1 LQPRLA
7 APNLRFIA
15 SRTHPA
21 ESPGSAGVIRV
32 KLLWKHTLRRVVI
45 FMKKGFRMKIKSA
58 NLPGLFQLGLFQKVL
73 ISAAA
78 PLLFAA
84 LALAQDQPSQP
95 SRPFPDTDALIA
107 RVASH
112 QKDVEAL
119 IKQYTFTDKTTV
131 YTLDKKGAVHS
142 QHADTYYIT
151 PTPYEVFTLHI
162 SHDGKPLS
170 QQNLEHQEKEI
181 ERKLKAYEK
190 RAEKNPDARPKDTLM
205 FGDIILKSKFEPLRW
220 DEVEGSPA
228 IVYSF
233 EPKGE
238 PLRHGSADDKI
249 VSDLKGKMWISPDA
263 AEVVRMEFTSVSS
276 LGLNL
281 LVSVK
286 SFQGVLDQ
294 RKVNG
299 EVWLPSRQDFVA
311 QGRQIVAGFRI
322 RQVSEF
328 SDYLKAT
335 TDVFQQVHG
344 PSASTGDA
352 PKAPEQNAEAGKN

>member
-1 LQPRLA
+1 
-7 APNLRFIA
+7 
-15 SRTHPA
+15 
-21 ESPGSAGVIRV
+21 
-32 KLLWKHTLRRVVI
+32 
-45 FMKKGFRMKIKSA
+45 MKGFVMNMKSA
-58 NLPGLFQLGLFQKVL
+58 NLLDSFQKIL
-73 ISAAA
+73 ISAVVPAVVLGGA
-78 PLLFAA
+78 
-84 LALAQDQPSQP
+84 ALAQDQSPQPSQP
-95 SRPFPDTDALIA
+95 FPETDALIA
-107 RVASH
+107 RVATH

-131 YTLDKKGAVHS
+131 YTLDKKGAVRN
-142 QHADTYYIT
+142 QHTDTYYIT

-181 ERKLKAYEK
+181 ESKLKAYEK
-190 RAEKNPDARPKDTLM
+190 KAEKNPDARPKDTLM

-220 DEVEGSPA
+220 DEVDGSSA

-233 EPKGE
+233 EPKAQ
-238 PLRHGSADDKI
+238 PLRHGTADDKI
-249 VSDLKGKMWISPDA
+249 ASDMKGKMWISPDA
-263 AEVVRMEFTSVSS
+263 AEVVRIEFTSVSS
-276 LGLNL
+276 LGLNF

-294 RKVNG
+294 RRVNG

-328 SDYLKAT
+328 TDYLKAT
-335 TDVFQQVHG
+335 TDVFQQIHG
-344 PSASTGDA
+344 PSASSGDDS
-352 PKAPEQNAEAGKN
+352 KMPEQSANANKN

>member
-1 LQPRLA
+1 M
-7 APNLRFIA
+7 N
-15 SRTHPA
+15 
-21 ESPGSAGVIRV
+21 
-32 KLLWKHTLRRVVI
+32 
-45 FMKKGFRMKIKSA
+45 MKSA
-58 NLPGLFQLGLFQKVL
+58 NILGLIRKIL
-73 ISAAA
+73 ISAVAPAA
-78 PLLFAA
+78 AFACA
-84 LALAQDQPSQP
+84 AVAQDQPSQP
-95 SRPFPDTDALIA
+95 FPDTGSLIA

-119 IKQYTFTDKTTV
+119 IRQYTFTDKTTV

-142 QHADTYYIT
+142 RHTDVYYIT

-170 QQNLEHQEKEI
+170 QQNLEHQEKDI
-181 ERKLKAYEK
+181 EHKLKAYEK
-190 RAEKNPDARPKDTLM
+190 KAEKNPDARPKDTLM

-220 DEVEGSPA
+220 DEVDGSPA

-238 PLRHGSADDKI
+238 PLRHGTADDKI
-249 VSDLKGKMWISPDA
+249 VSDLKGKMWINPEA

-276 LGLNL
+276 LGLNPL
-281 LVSVK
+281 ISVK

-311 QGRQIVAGFRI
+311 QGRQIIAGFRM

-328 SDYLKAT
+328 TDYLKAT
-335 TDVFQQVHG
+335 TDVFQQIHSPG
-344 PSASTGDA
+344 ASSGDA
-352 PKAPEQNAEAGKN
+352 PKAPAQSVEANKN